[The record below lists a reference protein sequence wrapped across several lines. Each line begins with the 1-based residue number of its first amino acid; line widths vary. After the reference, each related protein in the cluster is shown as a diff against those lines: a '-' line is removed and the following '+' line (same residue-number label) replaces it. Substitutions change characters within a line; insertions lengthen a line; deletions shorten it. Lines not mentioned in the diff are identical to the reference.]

1 MPDNEVLTTGAHVI
15 QLALTPIF
23 LLSAV
28 GTLINVF
35 STRLGRISDRIH
47 VLEKDGSA
55 ADGSVDE
62 VELAGLHL
70 RAWLLNVAV
79 ILATLAG
86 AMTCVAAIVLFV
98 GVLRDAGTVTLLFG
112 LFGGALIAAVCAMVA
127 FACEV
132 TVGGHVL
139 RRKLGGPGRR
149 SFRSTR

>member
-1 MPDNEVLTTGAHVI
+1 VLENEVLTTGAHVI

-28 GTLINVF
+28 GSLLNVF

-47 VLEKDGSA
+47 VIEKEGSG
-55 ADGSVDE
+55 ADGSIDAIE
-62 VELAGLHL
+62 VAGLHR

-98 GVLRDAGTVTLLFG
+98 GVLRDAGTVNLLFG
-112 LFGGALIAAVCAMVA
+112 LFGGALIAAVCAMSA

-132 TVGGHVL
+132 TVGGNVL
-139 RRKLGGPGRR
+139 RRKLHVSRHR
-149 SFRSTR
+149 